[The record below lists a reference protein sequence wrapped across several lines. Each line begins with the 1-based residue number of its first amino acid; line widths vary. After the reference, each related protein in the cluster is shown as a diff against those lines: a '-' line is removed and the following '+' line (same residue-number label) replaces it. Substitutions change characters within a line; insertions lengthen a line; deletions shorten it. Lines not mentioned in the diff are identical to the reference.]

1 MTTDSARVYKL
12 FKSHIKDIL
21 KRLNALEEAEKAR
34 LDAEH
39 EELQQDEYDDD
50 DDYYEDEYD
59 SDDDDDDEPSGECEH
74 CQGTGFAKDDNN
86 NDDDDDESDK
96 HCPSCTCNE
105 PDK

>member
-1 MTTDSARVYKL
+1 MTTDSPRVYKL
-12 FKSHIKDIL
+12 IKRHIKDIL

-50 DDYYEDEYD
+50 DYEDDDPE
-59 SDDDDDDEPSGECEH
+59 DDDDDEPSGECEH

>member
-1 MTTDSARVYKL
+1 M
-12 FKSHIKDIL
+12 
-21 KRLNALEEAEKAR
+21 NALEEAEKAR

-59 SDDDDDDEPSGECEH
+59 SDDD
-74 CQGTGFAKDDNN
+74 
-86 NDDDDDESDK
+86 ESDK

>member
-39 EELQQDEYDDD
+39 EELQQDEYYDDVSPPLLD
-50 DDYYEDEYD
+50 NL
-59 SDDDDDDEPSGECEH
+59 SQGLLKDDEL
-74 CQGTGFAKDDNN
+74 
-86 NDDDDDESDK
+86 
-96 HCPSCTCNE
+96 
-105 PDK
+105 

>member
-1 MTTDSARVYKL
+1 M
-12 FKSHIKDIL
+12 
-21 KRLNALEEAEKAR
+21 NALEEAEKAR

-50 DDYYEDEYD
+50 YDY
-59 SDDDDDDEPSGECEH
+59 DDDEPSGECEH

>member
-50 DDYYEDEYD
+50 DYDY
-59 SDDDDDDEPSGECEH
+59 DDDEPSGECEH

>member
-12 FKSHIKDIL
+12 FKSPIKDIL

-39 EELQQDEYDDD
+39 EEIQQDEYDDD
-50 DDYYEDEYD
+50 DYDY
-59 SDDDDDDEPSGECEH
+59 DDDEPSGECEH

>member
-50 DDYYEDEYD
+50 DYDY
-59 SDDDDDDEPSGECEH
+59 DDDEPAGECEH